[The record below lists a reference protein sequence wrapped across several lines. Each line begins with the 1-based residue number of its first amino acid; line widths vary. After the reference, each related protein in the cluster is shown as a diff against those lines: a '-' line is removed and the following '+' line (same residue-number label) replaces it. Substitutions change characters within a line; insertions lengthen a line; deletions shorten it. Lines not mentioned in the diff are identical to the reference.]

1 MKISELILATNAKII
16 GKFDEDLDVRIST
29 DTRTIQEGDFYLPL
43 KGASFDGEKFI
54 SQAIEKGA
62 IGAFC
67 TENYLTSI
75 FPVQGG
81 DSWNNP
87 RPLRERE
94 EFLTEQSK
102 VRNSGEGLFPIYLQ
116 VPDTLIA
123 YLQLANYRRNKLD
136 LQVVAITG
144 SSGKTTTKEII
155 ASTLESKYKVFKT
168 PLNHNNEVG
177 LSQTIFAMPDDTE
190 VLVLEMGMR
199 GLGEIELL
207 SKYAEPDITIVSNVG
222 TAHIGRLASR
232 ENIAKAKCEI
242 VKYQRGKT
250 FIAHDDELI
259 KSTVEFDG
267 EKIFYSIKNVNV
279 LERKPNYSRFEY
291 QNNIY
296 ELNVGGDFNIENAL
310 SAINTGFKLGLTV
323 NEIQEGLKKY
333 KPIEKRWEGVNVNG
347 YEIINDSY
355 NANPESMRAFV
366 DTIFELY
373 DNYALILGDM
383 GELGENEV
391 QYHKELGEYIYKK
404 NSKAKVITI
413 GNLSKNV
420 AEPNFA
426 TVEEAVEYIKNN
438 ISKNTKLFLKASR
451 SMKFEKIIELLK

>member
-1 MKISELILATNAKII
+1 MYNRAMKISELIQATGAKVF
-16 GKFDEDLDVRIST
+16 GNYDKDLDVRIST
-29 DTRTIQEGDFYLPL
+29 DTRTIQAGDFYLPL

-54 SQAIEKGA
+54 DQALEKGA

-67 TENYLTSI
+67 TSIENRPTPALPI
-75 FPVQGG
+75 KGG
-81 DSWNNP
+81 
-87 RPLRERE
+87 
-94 EFLTEQSK
+94 SK
-102 VRNSGEGLFPIYLQ
+102 VFFQ

-123 YLQLANYRRNKLD
+123 YLQLANYRRNKLNPK
-136 LQVVAITG
+136 VVAITG
-144 SSGKTTTKEII
+144 SSGKTTTKEIV

-177 LSQTIFAMPDDTE
+177 LCQTIFEMPDDTE

-222 TAHIGRLASR
+222 TAHIGRLGSR

-242 VKYQRGKT
+242 VKYQRGNT

-259 KSTVEFDG
+259 KNTVEFDG
-267 EKIFYSIKNVNV
+267 EKIFYSINGVNI
-279 LERKPNYSRFEY
+279 LEKGVNYSRFEY

-310 SAINTGFKLGLTV
+310 AAINTGGKLGLSV
-323 NEIQEGLKKY
+323 KEIQEGLKNY

-347 YEIINDSY
+347 FEIINDSY

-366 DTIFELY
+366 DTVFELY
-373 DNYALILGDM
+373 DNYVLILGDM

-391 QYHKELGEYIYKK
+391 QYHKELGEYIFKK
-404 NSKAKVITI
+404 NPNAKVLTV
-413 GNLSKNV
+413 GNLAKNI
-420 AEPNFA
+420 AELNFT

-438 ISKNTKLFLKASR
+438 IPKESKLFLKASR
-451 SMKFEKIIELLK
+451 SMKFERIIELLK

>member
-1 MKISELILATNAKII
+1 MKISELISATNAKVI
-16 GKFDEDLDVRIST
+16 GSLNEDLEVRIST

-54 SQAIEKGA
+54 DQALEKGA
-62 IGAFC
+62 VGAFC
-67 TENYLTSI
+67 TEKHLI
-75 FPVQGG
+75 
-81 DSWNNP
+81 
-87 RPLRERE
+87 
-94 EFLTEQSK
+94 
-102 VRNSGEGLFPIYLQ
+102 SGNKILLQ

-123 YLQLANYRRNKLD
+123 YLQLANYRRNKLN

-144 SSGKTTTKEII
+144 SSGKTTTKEIV
-155 ASTLESKYKVFKT
+155 ASTLENKYKVFKT

-177 LSQTIFAMPDDTE
+177 LCQTIFATPNDTE

-222 TAHIGRLASR
+222 TAHIGRLGSR
-232 ENIAKAKCEI
+232 ENIARAKCEI

-250 FIAHDDELI
+250 FIAHDDKLI
-259 KSTVEFDG
+259 KNTVEFDG
-267 EKIFYSIKNVNV
+267 EKIFYSIKGVNV
-279 LERKPNYSRFEY
+279 LERKANYSKFEY

-310 SAINTGFKLGLTV
+310 SAINVGMKLKLTTE
-323 NEIQEGLKKY
+323 EIQEGLKKY
-333 KPIEKRWEGVNVNG
+333 KPIEKRWEGVIAGG
-347 YEIINDSY
+347 YEVINDSY

-373 DNYALILGDM
+373 EDYVLILGDM
-383 GELGENEV
+383 GELGENES
-391 QYHKELGEYIYKK
+391 QYHRDLGEYIYRK
-404 NSKAKVITI
+404 NNKARVITI
-413 GNLSKNV
+413 GTLSKNISSECNGEHFDSIED
-420 AEPNFA
+420 AIS
-426 TVEEAVEYIKNN
+426 YIKTF
-438 ISKNTKLFLKASR
+438 SKNTKLFLKASR